1 MEKAAEVL
9 LSSDYSEKSSDSL
22 IWAFSQ
28 KFLLHK
34 CNFTESAVAVY
45 QNL

>member
-1 MEKAAEVL
+1 MEKAAEAL

-22 IWAFSQ
+22 IWAASQ
-28 KFLLHK
+28 KFWLHK
-34 CNFTESAVAVY
+34 YNSTKSAVAVY